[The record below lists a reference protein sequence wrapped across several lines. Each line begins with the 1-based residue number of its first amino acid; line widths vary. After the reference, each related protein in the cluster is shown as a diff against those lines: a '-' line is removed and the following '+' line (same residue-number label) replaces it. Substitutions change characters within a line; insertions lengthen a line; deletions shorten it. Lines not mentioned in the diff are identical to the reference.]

1 MPVSVTATLAPMV
14 TADTRALS
22 IEELLTRVA
31 AYTPADDQPEISEL
45 VRRAYDAAEQA
56 HAPQTRL
63 SGEPFI
69 QHVLAV
75 AMLLADLHLDAETV
89 AAGLL
94 HDAVEDTSLS
104 LDGIRRQFGGVVAD
118 LVDGVTKLERVTV
131 ASLDEQN
138 AQNLRKVLLAMA
150 RDVRVVLIKLAD
162 RLHNVRTAWVY
173 PAEKRASYGQETLEI
188 FAPLAGRLGI
198 EEWRWQLEDYA
209 LKLLDPDRYRD
220 LARWLLAERQAR
232 ETAIAEVQEQLRH
245 GLDDAGIDALIQSR
259 VKHIYSIER
268 KIRRKG
274 ADRESIYDI
283 LAIRVIVNSQQ
294 DCYGALGVVHGAWR
308 HIPVEFDD
316 YISAPK
322 ENGYQSLHTA
332 VLGPD
337 GKPVEVQIRTRD
349 MHQNA
354 EYGVAAHWRYKEG
367 GPLGP
372 EAFLDKLAWI
382 RQILTWQEDGAS
394 AGSFVDAVKTDFFSD
409 TVFVFTPR
417 GEVKDLPIG
426 STPLDFAYRIHSD
439 VGHSCIGAKVNRR
452 LVPLDHELENG
463 DVVEIL
469 TSTSS
474 KGPSRAWLSLVRTA
488 HARDKIRRWF
498 KQHEKAE
505 NVASGRVL
513 LDRELRRVG
522 QGGVANVPDADLKAI
537 AISLGYLDVESLL
550 AGVGYG
556 ATTVHQV
563 ITRLRL
569 TPEVA
574 EPEVPETLDPDER
587 RDVQPLVNVLG
598 AGNLLTRVAACCH
611 PLPGDDIVGFITRGH
626 GISIHRR
633 SCTNVR
639 GVSEP
644 ERLVPVDWVDRLVE
658 TDADLP
664 VRLASCCTPKPGG
677 RIEGV
682 AKDGAVEVHRRRCR
696 ELAQAS
702 DARVPVRWIDDDAQ
716 SLPVSIRVVAHDRE
730 GLTHDVTGI
739 IREEGLS
746 IATMSVRTN
755 RRQEATV
762 RLTVALRSVA
772 QLARLLRRIETVRGV
787 IAVSRDGT
795 RAR

>member
-14 TADTRALS
+14 SADTPALAVD
-22 IEELLTRVA
+22 ELLERVA
-31 AYTPADDQPEISEL
+31 AYTPADDQPEVSDL
-45 VRRAYDAAEQA
+45 VRRAYDAAERA
-56 HAPQTRL
+56 HAPQKRL
-63 SGEPFI
+63 SGEPYI

-75 AMLLADLHLDAETV
+75 AMLLADLHLDADTV

-104 LDGIRRQFGGVVAD
+104 LDGIRRQFGSAVAD
-118 LVDGVTKLERVTV
+118 MVDGVTKLERVTV
-131 ASLDEQN
+131 ASLDEQQ

-173 PAEKRASYGQETLEI
+173 SAEKRARYGQETLEI

-220 LARWLLAERQAR
+220 LARWLLAERRAR
-232 ETAIAEVQEQLRH
+232 EAAIAEVQEQLRG
-245 GLDDAGIDALIQSR
+245 GLDDAGIDAHIQSR

-283 LAIRVIVNSQQ
+283 LAIRVIVSSQQ

-382 RQILTWQEDGAS
+382 RQILSWQEDGDS

-409 TVFVFTPR
+409 TVFVFTPK
-417 GEVKDLPIG
+417 GEVKDFPIG

-463 DVVEIL
+463 DVVEVL

-505 NVASGRVL
+505 NVVSGRAL

-522 QGGVANVPDADLKAI
+522 QGGVANVPEADLKAI
-537 AISLGYLDVESLL
+537 ATALGYLDVESLL

-563 ITRLRL
+563 VTRLRL

-574 EPEVPETLDPDER
+574 EPEVPETLEPDER

-626 GISIHRR
+626 GVSIHRR
-633 SCTNVR
+633 NCANVHN
-639 GVSEP
+639 VSEP
-644 ERLVPVDWVDRLVE
+644 ERLVPVSWADRLVE
-658 TDADLP
+658 TDSDLP
-664 VRLASCCTPKPGG
+664 VRLAGCCTPRPGG
-677 RIEGV
+677 HIEGV
-682 AKDGAVEVHRRRCR
+682 ATNGAIEVHRRSCR
-696 ELAQAS
+696 ALAGEA
-702 DARVPVRWIDDDAQ
+702 DARVPVRWIEDDTQ

-739 IREEGLS
+739 IREEGLN

-755 RRQEATV
+755 RRQEATF